1 MEVLEQNWLT
11 KGLMDFEY
19 KKYILL
25 AYLQKV
31 KQNFNDLKLYP
42 FLSDLAFH
50 HKNLIQLKSHKSLIY
65 QNFPKEITK
74 AEFKKLKIHYK
85 KLVEDDQIMELIEQI
100 LGFAMPKM
108 EGLIEE
114 GKDIYEN
121 VEENVSIESIGITP
135 LYNQEGYFFINQ
147 TFEKET
153 KIFQYHITV
162 FESANEKYRGINT
175 VFIKNVRN
183 KIGRSFEQIKLE
195 LVKNRQNLPN
205 PATFLINV
213 DIFCPFEETV
223 MPIAK
228 RLLVKHLSLEAA

>member
-31 KQNFNDLKLYP
+31 KKNFKDLKLYP

-50 HKNLIQLKSHKSLIY
+50 HKNLMQLKSNKSLIY

-74 AEFKKLKIHYK
+74 AEFKKLQIHYK
-85 KLVEDDQIMELIEQI
+85 KLVEDDQLMELIEQI
-100 LGFAMPKM
+100 LSFAMPKM

-135 LYNQEGYFFINQ
+135 LYNQEGYFFLNQ

-175 VFIKNVRN
+175 IFIKNVRN

-195 LVKNRQNLPN
+195 LVKDRQDLPN

>member
-1 MEVLEQNWLT
+1 MEVLEQDWLT

-31 KQNFNDLKLYP
+31 KENFNDLKLYP

-50 HKNLIQLKSHKSLIY
+50 YKNLIQLKSNKSLIY
-65 QNFPKEITK
+65 RNFPKEITK
-74 AEFKKLKIHYK
+74 AEFKKLKFHYK
-85 KLVEDDQIMELIEQI
+85 KLVEDSQLMELIEQI
-100 LGFAMPKM
+100 LNFAMPEM
-108 EGLIEE
+108 EGLMEE

-121 VEENVSIESIGITP
+121 VEENVSIESVGITP
-135 LYNQEGYFFINQ
+135 LYNQEGYFFLNQ
-147 TFEKET
+147 TFAKET
-153 KIFQYHITV
+153 KIFQYQITV

-175 VFIKNVRN
+175 VFVKDVKN

-195 LVKNRQNLPN
+195 LVKTRKELPN

-213 DIFCPFEETV
+213 DIYCPLKETV

-228 RLLVKHLSLEAA
+228 RLLVKHLSVAA